1 MPRHPNSVI
10 LLKNQPMSP
19 IKEHDIKE
27 ANRSG
32 NYAIPISGG
41 KPSKTTHPGLK
52 CPKIGHGALTQHTN
66 DISNTPNS
74 SGESWSR
81 GPGIAKI
88 VGYITHRSG
97 GSPGS
102 GLGLRRNLAELF
114 LVPNND
120 VGDHIPRTTMHQA
133 CRKPSP
139 TSNGTIYAITVVKPS
154 SLVRIERNEVWVTCQ
169 TVFHHFGTS
178 LEGKE
183 ANKQVRRAHRKDFRH
198 IAK

>member
-1 MPRHPNSVI
+1 
-10 LLKNQPMSP
+10 MSP

-88 VGYITHRSG
+88 VGYNTPFGRVTGVRS
-97 GSPGS
+97 
-102 GLGLRRNLAELF
+102 
-114 LVPNND
+114 
-120 VGDHIPRTTMHQA
+120 
-133 CRKPSP
+133 
-139 TSNGTIYAITVVKPS
+139 
-154 SLVRIERNEVWVTCQ
+154 RIETKLGRVVPST
-169 TVFHHFGTS
+169 
-178 LEGKE
+178 K
-183 ANKQVRRAHRKDFRH
+183 
-198 IAK
+198 